1 MSRDEKRV
9 IRAGVISAGAWSAAT
24 HIPALQSHPDVRLC
38 VITSPDPDRAE
49 TMRARHGF
57 ETAYTDW
64 RLALEHDLDIVVV
77 SSPPV
82 AHEEQVVAA
91 LRSGAHVL
99 CEKPFAMT
107 PEAAQAM
114 LDAAARHDRR
124 LLVGFGWNH
133 TPIFERART
142 LLRSGSLGT
151 VEHVVLSLS
160 VNTREMLLGEPAAGW
175 EAGAQHSDRQTYQD
189 PAVSA
194 GGAAAVSMSH
204 GFGLLHHLVGEPFD
218 SMFAMTQPNQSRIDL
233 HDAIAA
239 RFTGGATAAIS
250 CGSSHRAANP
260 VEWYLIVYAD
270 HGQLHVESLHNR
282 LSVVY
287 RDGSTEDPALAP
299 NTSDYLPQ
307 EPTHALVACGR
318 GAEAPAGFSADLG
331 LLTVRDVDAVYASA
345 LDGQPVR
352 VP

>member
-1 MSRDEKRV
+1 MNGDENRV

-38 VITSPDPDRAE
+38 VVTSPDHDRAE
-49 TMRARHGF
+49 TLRARYGF
-57 ETAYTDW
+57 EAGYTDW

-99 CEKPFAMT
+99 CEKPFAMS
-107 PEAAQAM
+107 PGAAEAM

-124 LLVGFGWNH
+124 LLVGFGWNQ
-133 TPIFERART
+133 TPIFERARA
-142 LLRSGSLGT
+142 LLRSGGLGT

-204 GFGLLHHLVGEPFD
+204 GFGLLHHLVDEAFA
-218 SMFAMTQPNQSRIDL
+218 SVFAMTQPDRSRMDL

-239 RFTGGATAAIS
+239 RFTGDGTASIS
-250 CGSSHRAANP
+250 CGSAHRAAIA
-260 VEWYLIVYAD
+260 VEWYLIVYGD
-270 HGQLHVESLHNR
+270 RGQLHVESMHNSLR
-282 LSVVY
+282 VVY
-287 RDGSTEDPALAP
+287 RDGSIEEPALAP
-299 NTSDYLPQ
+299 DASDYRPQ
-307 EPTHALVACGR
+307 GPTHALVACAR
-318 GAEAPAGFSADLG
+318 GDEVPAGFSANLG
-331 LLTVRDVDAVYASA
+331 LLTVRDVDAVYLSA
-345 LDGQPVR
+345 VDGRPVR
-352 VP
+352 VE